1 MIMIIMI
8 VIMVIQMKVKNSNN
22 ITWHFYSDFLKL
34 YSSKGGDNEDSVI
47 IN

>member
-1 MIMIIMI
+1 MI

-22 ITWHFYSDFLKL
+22 DDDITRHFYQDFLRL